1 MATAKQIAANRANA
15 KRSTGPKTTAGKA
28 RSRRNAFKHGFSRDL
43 EMTPELAA
51 RFVDIQRELVD
62 AKASAE
68 RKMAAARFGHAQLQL
83 VQIRQMGQEV
93 FARWQASITLGDHGA
108 LRQLRSLDRY
118 ARYAMTRR
126 RKAMAKLD
134 H

>member
-15 KRSTGPKTTAGKA
+15 KRSTGPKTAAGKA
-28 RSRRNAFKHGFSRDL
+28 RSRRNAFKHGFSVDL

-62 AKASAE
+62 AKANAE
-68 RKMAAARFGHAQLQL
+68 RKMAAARFAQAQLQL
-83 VQIRQMGQEV
+83 VQIRQTRRDA
-93 FARWQASITLGDHGA
+93 FARLQADLTRADPYV

-118 ARYAMTRR
+118 ERYAITRR
-126 RKAMAKLD
+126 RRAMAKLD
-134 H
+134 N

>member
-51 RFVDIQRELVD
+51 CFVDIQRELVD

-68 RKMAAARFGHAQLQL
+68 RKMAAARFAQTQLQL
-83 VQIRQMGQEV
+83 VQIRQARRAA
-93 FARWQASITLGDHGA
+93 FARLQVDPEDSDAV
-108 LRQLRSLDRY
+108 RQLRSLDRY
-118 ARYAMTRR
+118 ERYAVTRR
-126 RKAMAKLD
+126 RRAMTKLD
-134 H
+134 Y